1 MSGATF
7 ALRLDLDR
15 INRAVIER
23 YSRGTP
29 DPDDYRWG
37 SMHLARELRG
47 LLDQRPRASNSSS
60 RWATCSQTSR
70 SFLVSAASPRHLFA
84 SSLRVSMPP
93 NAGMP
98 PGMTLWGAGARHERT
113 WPPGR
118 SANW

>member
-29 DPDDYRWG
+29 DPDDYRFG

-47 LLDQRPRASNSSS
+47 LLDQAPEGVELIVEVGDVLPN
-60 RWATCSQTSR
+60 QPI
-70 SFLVSAASPRHLFA
+70 V
-84 SSLRVSMPP
+84 SSLRSVPTSSVRFESPSVD
-93 NAGMP
+93 AAKR
-98 PGMTLWGAGARHERT
+98 WHAAWHEALG
-113 WPPGR
+113 GR
-118 SANW
+118 SAA

>member
-47 LLDQRPRASNSSS
+47 LLDQAPEGVELIVEVGDVLPN
-60 RWATCSQTSR
+60 QPI
-70 SFLVSAASPRHLFA
+70 V
-84 SSLRVSMPP
+84 SSLRSVATSSVRFESPSVD
-93 NAGMP
+93 AAKR
-98 PGMTLWGAGARHERT
+98 WHAAWHEALG
-113 WPPGR
+113 GR
-118 SANW
+118 SAA

>member
-47 LLDQRPRASNSSS
+47 LLDQAPEGVELIVEVGDVLPN
-60 RWATCSQTSR
+60 QPI
-70 SFLVSAASPRHLFA
+70 V
-84 SSLRVSMPP
+84 SSLRSVSTSSVRFESPSVD
-93 NAGMP
+93 AAKRWHAAWHDALG
-98 PGMTLWGAGARHERT
+98 
-113 WPPGR
+113 GR
-118 SANW
+118 SAA

>member
-29 DPDDYRWG
+29 DPDDRWG

-47 LLDQRPRASNSSS
+47 LLDQAPEGVELIVEVGDVLPN
-60 RWATCSQTSR
+60 QPI
-70 SFLVSAASPRHLFA
+70 V
-84 SSLRVSMPP
+84 SSLRSVPTSSVRFESPSVD
-93 NAGMP
+93 AAKR
-98 PGMTLWGAGARHERT
+98 WHAAWHEALG
-113 WPPGR
+113 GR
-118 SANW
+118 SAA

>member
-37 SMHLARELRG
+37 SMHLARELMG
-47 LLDQRPRASNSSS
+47 LLDQAPEGVELIVEVGDVLPNQPIVSILRSVSTPSVRFESPSVDAAK
-60 RWATCSQTSR
+60 RWH
-70 SFLVSAASPRHLFA
+70 AA
-84 SSLRVSMPP
+84 
-93 NAGMP
+93 
-98 PGMTLWGAGARHERT
+98 WHEALG
-113 WPPGR
+113 GR
-118 SANW
+118 SAA

>member
-29 DPDDYRWG
+29 DPDDYRFG

-47 LLDQRPRASNSSS
+47 LLDQAPEGVELTVEVGDVLPSEPVVAAILRSVATSSVRFES
-60 RWATCSQTSR
+60 PSVDAAKRWH
-70 SFLVSAASPRHLFA
+70 AAWHDAL
-84 SSLRVSMPP
+84 
-93 NAGMP
+93 G
-98 PGMTLWGAGARHERT
+98 
-113 WPPGR
+113 GR
-118 SANW
+118 SAA